1 MGLEKVE
8 AEFIGEQE
16 AAIKVFAMLG
26 FSNLVRLDDYVKDMQ
41 AITHDYVLM
50 GLDLK
55 TDEEYAGM
63 G

>member
-1 MGLEKVE
+1 MFGL
-8 AEFIGEQE
+8 
-16 AAIKVFAMLG
+16 LG
-26 FSNLVRLDDYVKDMQ
+26 FTTLARLPDYVKDMQ
-41 AITHDYVLM
+41 GVPHDYVLM